1 MHQQIRTSPGGT
13 SDNIRN
19 VLDILAQAEVNVE
32 GVGPDFEE
40 PHIRTAV
47 PHEHWERAWEALD
60 RAHLKPEARPSVTV
74 AVPNK
79 PGQVSPI
86 VEDLVRRGYTLE
98 SLLVLASRD
107 GGLTLVSIGVRETV
121 PATWATTVDA
131 LGGWSE
137 PPGWTG
143 GDIDEAAAG

>member
-13 SDNIRN
+13 ADNIRN
-19 VLDILAQAEVNVE
+19 VLDILAQAGVNVE
-32 GVGPDFEE
+32 GIGPDFEA

-47 PHEHWERAWEALD
+47 PHEHWDRAWEALD
-60 RAHLKPEARPSVTV
+60 RARLKPEVRPAVTV

-86 VEDLVRRGYTLE
+86 VEDLVRRGYTPE

-107 GGLTLVSIGVRETV
+107 RGLTLISVGVRETV
-121 PATWATTVDA
+121 PAAWESMVAG

-143 GDIDEAAAG
+143 GDIDERSAG